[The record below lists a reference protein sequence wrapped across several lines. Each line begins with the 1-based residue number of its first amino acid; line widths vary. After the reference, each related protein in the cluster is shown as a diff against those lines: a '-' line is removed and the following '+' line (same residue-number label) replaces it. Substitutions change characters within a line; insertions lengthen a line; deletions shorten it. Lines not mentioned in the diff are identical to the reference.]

1 MSTLRTGKRIGNYR
15 IAEQI
20 GGGAMGRVW
29 RGVDEALS
37 RPVAVKMLRG
47 ELSEHPELIERF
59 RIEARILARLSHPN
73 IAMVYSLV
81 EEEDELYLVME
92 YVKGETLD
100 SYLER
105 HGRLDLNA
113 CFALFHQALDGIQHA
128 HEGGVVHRDI
138 KSSNLM
144 LDPTGQVK
152 WIDFGIALM
161 QGRERMTRE
170 GGLMG
175 TPEYMA
181 PEQVRGEAGTI
192 RSDVYSLGI
201 VLYRMLTGKRPFGGT
216 GEYEVMR
223 AHVET
228 LPPRPREQGAEI
240 DASLESVLLQALAKD
255 PEERFPSVSAFQ
267 EALIEAG
274 APEPASGGAS
284 AAASAASEITLFDV
298 RPPEAAS
305 GATAM
310 APTRPDFDGLDE
322 ELPCATIRD
331 ADALEA
337 EPTPQIGRSRSRGL
351 GLLAAALLLAGIA
364 ATIHWFASPDRT
376 TETPVAAET
385 NPATAD
391 EPNLSFE
398 AMVDRAEADAA
409 EQPTDAA
416 APIARPQGTSNAPRA
431 KGWEILR

>member
-1 MSTLRTGKRIGNYR
+1 
-15 IAEQI
+15 
-20 GGGAMGRVW
+20 
-29 RGVDEALS
+29 
-37 RPVAVKMLRG
+37 
-47 ELSEHPELIERF
+47 
-59 RIEARILARLSHPN
+59 
-73 IAMVYSLV
+73 
-81 EEEDELYLVME
+81 
-92 YVKGETLD
+92 
-100 SYLER
+100 
-105 HGRLDLNA
+105 
-113 CFALFHQALDGIQHA
+113 
-128 HEGGVVHRDI
+128 
-138 KSSNLM
+138 M

-152 WIDFGIALM
+152 WIDFGIALV

-175 TPEYMA
+175 TPEYMS

-201 VLYRMLTGKRPFGGT
+201 VLYRMLTGKRPFTGT
-216 GEYEVMR
+216 GEFDVMR

-298 RPPEAAS
+298 RPPEPAS

-398 AMVDRAEADAA
+398 APVDRAEADAA

-416 APIARPQGTSNAPRA
+416 APIARPQGTSKAPKA